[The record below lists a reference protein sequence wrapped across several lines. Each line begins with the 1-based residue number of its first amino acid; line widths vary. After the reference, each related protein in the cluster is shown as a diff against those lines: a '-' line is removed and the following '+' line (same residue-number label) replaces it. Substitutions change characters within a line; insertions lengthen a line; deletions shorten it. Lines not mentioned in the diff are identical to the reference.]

1 MIQKVLIAE
10 DHESANISLQK
21 TLAELSIPEIDIV
34 YYCDDALQKI
44 ERNYLAQKPY
54 DMLITD
60 LHFENDHHIQQIAGG
75 IGLISAVK
83 KVQPDL
89 KILVFSAESK
99 PAIINML
106 FKTLDI
112 DGYVRKARHDAEELK
127 KAITQISQHQRHL
140 PRQLTHIIRH
150 QHSYHFTEFDITLI
164 SLLANGVPQKNIPA
178 YLLQNNIRP
187 SGLSS
192 VEKRL
197 NHIRETLQIYKNEQ
211 LVVFCKEM
219 GII

>member
-21 TLAELSIPEIDIV
+21 TLLELNILDVDMV
-34 YYCDDALQKI
+34 YYCDDALTKI
-44 ERNYLAQKPY
+44 EKNCDAQKPY
-54 DMLITD
+54 DLLVTD
-60 LHFENDHHIQQIAGG
+60 LHFEDDHRIQQIAGG
-75 IGLISAVK
+75 LALIAAVK
-83 KVQPDL
+83 KVQPAL

-99 PAIINML
+99 PAVINML
-106 FKTLDI
+106 FKTHEI

-127 KAITQISQHQRHL
+127 MAITKISQNQRHI
-140 PRQLTHIIRH
+140 PRQLAHTIRQ
-150 QHSYHFTEFDITLI
+150 QHSFHFTEYDITLL
-164 SLLANGVPQKNIPA
+164 SLLANGIAQKNIPA
-178 YLLQNNIRP
+178 FLLENNIRP